1 MTKKI
6 GLYKS
11 KGKWSVRWFG
21 RYDPATGKTKRY
33 SKTFER
39 KADAVKYQE
48 KMKAEFGQG
57 VERDPSN
64 TRLKEYMEKWLNDQA
79 GLGNVRPATALLY
92 KVTFSRLYKHFGED
106 CLLRGISRADAKGFL
121 GDISPTGKREKPL
134 SKWTR
139 HKTFRHCKTVF
150 SEAVRDGI
158 ISVNPFTDIEVENGK
173 PSEWYYLKPAEFHKL
188 LAVTPTLREKVLY
201 CLAYTVGLR
210 ESEALSL
217 YWTNID
223 FDRDRVCIA
232 NRPATKNYPPF
243 FVKDD
248 DKRVIPLP
256 KFTMDL
262 LSKLQIEAAEGVPFV
277 LMDKQ
282 ADMKIRDKWC
292 KCREQG
298 HDWFNRSLANNVI
311 RDFHRRVKQA
321 GIDTAGKVLTVHV
334 LRKCCIQNWANS
346 LPMNVVKELA
356 GHSDIETTNKFYNT
370 VDEIHLKEAAQLGD
384 NLLATDAKLTFSANS
399 EQKQEA

>member
-1 MTKKI
+1 
-6 GLYKS
+6 
-11 KGKWSVRWFG
+11 
-21 RYDPATGKTKRY
+21 
-33 SKTFER
+33 
-39 KADAVKYQE
+39 
-48 KMKAEFGQG
+48 MKAEFGQG

-64 TRLKEYMEKWLNDQA
+64 TRLKEYMEKWLSVQI

-106 CLLRGISRADAKGFL
+106 CLLRSISRTDAKDFL
-121 GDISPTGKREKPL
+121 GGISPTGNREKPL

-158 ISVNPFTDIEVENGK
+158 ISVNPFAGLEVENGK
-173 PSEWYYLKPAEFHKL
+173 PSEWYYLKPTEFHKL

-201 CLAYTVGLR
+201 CLAYTAGLR
-210 ESEALSL
+210 ESEILSL

-223 FDRDRVCIA
+223 FDRGRVCIA
-232 NRPATKNYPPF
+232 NRPATENYPPF

-262 LSKLQIEAAEGVPFV
+262 LTKLQLEADEGVPFV
-277 LMDKQ
+277 LMDKS
-282 ADMKIRDKWC
+282 ADISISNKW
-292 KCREQG
+292 KLCREQG
-298 HDWFNRSLANNVI
+298 KEWFNRNLANNVL
-311 RDFHRRVKQA
+311 RDFQRRVKQA
-321 GIDTAGKVLTVHV
+321 GIDTAGKKLTVHV

-356 GHSDIETTNKFYNT
+356 GHSDIETTSKFYNT

-384 NLLATDAKLTFSANS
+384 NLMTTDHKLTISANS

>member
-1 MTKKI
+1 MTTKI
-6 GLYKS
+6 GLYKDR
-11 KGKWSVRWFG
+11 KQWRVRWFG
-21 RYDPATGKTKRY
+21 RFDPNTGKVKRY
-33 SKTFER
+33 SKKFER
-39 KADAVKYQE
+39 KADAIKFQE

-57 VERDPSN
+57 LERDPSN
-64 TRLKEYMEKWLNDQA
+64 TKLKEYMEKWLNVQI

-106 CLLRGISRADAKGFL
+106 CLLRSISRTDAKDFL
-121 GDISPTGKREKPL
+121 GGISPTGMREKPL
-134 SKWTR
+134 SKWTK

-158 ISVNPFTDIEVENGK
+158 ISVNPFAGLEVENGK

-201 CLAYTVGLR
+201 CLAYTAGLR
-210 ESEALSL
+210 ESEILSL

-223 FDRDRVCIA
+223 FDRGRVCIA
-232 NRPATKNYPPF
+232 NRPATENYPPF

-262 LSKLQIEAAEGVPFV
+262 LTKLQLEADEGVPFV
-277 LMDKQ
+277 LMDKWV
-282 ADMKIRDKWC
+282 DISISNKW
-292 KCREQG
+292 KLCREQKKE
-298 HDWFNRSLANNVI
+298 WFNRNLANNVL
-311 RDFHRRVKQA
+311 RDFQRRVKQA
-321 GIDTAGKVLTVHV
+321 GIDTAGKKLTVHV

-356 GHSDIETTNKFYNT
+356 GHSDIETTSKFYNT

-384 NLLATDAKLTFSANS
+384 NLLTTDLKLTFSANS